1 VEWFGLGVI
10 ELILTKP
17 SYYTKH
23 VLWAVNFRTMLK
35 VYLKLRA
42 TKDIEKTGWKK
53 GDVMEMIND
62 VFDKQ
67 NGVAYWSLHQDWE
80 ILKMEIREFKEIH
93 V

>member
-1 VEWFGLGVI
+1 
-10 ELILTKP
+10 
-17 SYYTKH
+17 
-23 VLWAVNFRTMLK
+23 MLK

-67 NGVAYWSLHQDWE
+67 NGVAYWSLHQDWQ
-80 ILKMEIREFKEIH
+80 IL
-93 V
+93 

>member
-1 VEWFGLGVI
+1 MHNCTDLAHSPTFVWRM
-10 ELILTKP
+10 
-17 SYYTKH
+17 
-23 VLWAVNFRTMLK
+23 LWAVNFRTMLK

-62 VFDKQ
+62 VFDKK

>member
-1 VEWFGLGVI
+1 MLRCGTSPHLRYC
-10 ELILTKP
+10 L
-17 SYYTKH
+17 
-23 VLWAVNFRTMLK
+23 LWAVNFRTMLK
-35 VYLKLRA
+35 VYLKFRA

>member
-1 VEWFGLGVI
+1 
-10 ELILTKP
+10 
-17 SYYTKH
+17 
-23 VLWAVNFRTMLK
+23 MLK

-53 GDVMEMIND
+53 GDVMEMIYD

-80 ILKMEIREFKEIH
+80 ILKMEIREFKEIY